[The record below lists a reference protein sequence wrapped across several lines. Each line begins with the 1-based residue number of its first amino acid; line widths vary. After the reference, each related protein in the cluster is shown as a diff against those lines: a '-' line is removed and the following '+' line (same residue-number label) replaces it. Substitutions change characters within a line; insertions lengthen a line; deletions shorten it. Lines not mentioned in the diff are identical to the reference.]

1 MRKTALMV
9 VFLVATVAAPALADE
24 KSDKKEANRHFKNG
38 VALFDENKYAEALAE
53 FERAYTLMPHPLVL
67 YNLANAH
74 RALSQYDEAVTYY
87 QRLMA
92 EGPGEVDKKT
102 LAKGKKE
109 LDDLMKLVAQ
119 VTISV
124 EPADAAV
131 TVDGKERAAGGA
143 PLILAPGDHAVDARK
158 DGYKT
163 GRRQF
168 RVAAGDKLTVEL
180 ALEVL
185 PPDAPPDDDRVK
197 PPVDEPLPAVTRRKR
212 FAVGGAYGL
221 NAIEAGETGAPV
233 LGLRLAATDRIELGV
248 DVVLVAFA
256 AMPNARLRLA
266 GTGFSVHAVAAVP
279 IAFTDGDQSTTFAG
293 IAGGL
298 GARYRPSPALSI
310 TCEAMVSYAG
320 EHGTTVPAFAGAELW
335 F

>member
-1 MRKTALMV
+1 MRTSSLIV
-9 VFLVATVAAPALADE
+9 VFLVVTLAAPALADPQ
-24 KSDKKEANRHFKNG
+24 SDKKEANRHFKNG
-38 VALFDENKYAEALAE
+38 VSLFDENKYAEALAE

-87 QRLMA
+87 QRLLA

-109 LDDLMKLVAQ
+109 LDDLMRMVAQ

-131 TVDGKERAAGGA
+131 TIDGKERAAGGA
-143 PLILAPGDHAVDARK
+143 PLILAPGDHAVEARK
-158 DGYKT
+158 DGHQP
-163 GRRQF
+163 GRRAF

-180 ALEVL
+180 KLEVQ
-185 PPDAPPDDDRVK
+185 PAEPPPDDGRVK
-197 PPVDEPLPAVTRRKR
+197 PSDDPIPSVARRRR
-212 FAVGGAYGL
+212 FGVGGAFGV

-233 LGLRLAATDRIELGV
+233 VGLRMAATDRIELGV
-248 DVVLVAFA
+248 DVVLVAYA

-266 GTGFSVHAVAAVP
+266 GSGFSVHAVAAVP
-279 IAFTDGDQSTTFAG
+279 IAFTDGDQSSTFAG